1 MTREKAIEI
10 ATKAHFGQKRKDGKD
25 YITHPIAVAE
35 IAERFFWKKF
45 ADESDGRASE
55 LADKIYIVGV
65 LHDVIEDTSVT
76 LEEIAEHFSDH
87 DILRAIEF
95 LTRKE
100 NQTYYD
106 FIRDITVYGNFI
118 SNIVKISDIEHNM
131 SDLKEGSLKDKYR
144 FAHEKIE
151 KSLRD
156 YMAFY

>member
-35 IAERFFWKKF
+35 IAERFFWEKF
-45 ADESDGRASE
+45 ADEFDGRASE
-55 LADKIYIVGV
+55 VADKIYIVSV
-65 LHDVIEDTSVT
+65 LHDVLEDTSVT
-76 LEEIAEHFSDH
+76 LGEIAEHFSDH
-87 DILRAIEF
+87 DVLRAIQS

-106 FIRDITVYGNFI
+106 FIRDIVINGNLI
-118 SNIVKISDIEHNM
+118 SNIVKFSDIKHNM

-151 KSLRD
+151 SNLRFF
-156 YMAFY
+156 MAL